1 MPNKRAFVIAST
13 LLLSLGL
20 HAAKADSKPGP
31 KNAPAA
37 APMPSRQQP
46 ASNPTIEAAASQASV
61 ITTMRQMADWQIG
74 SLGTSQN
81 ESWTTAT
88 FFDGVMALYQTTG
101 DSKYLNRAV
110 SWGTANNWTPASTQ
124 SDPDNQNAGQ
134 SFIEMYL
141 LQPSAN
147 RLTPTQKVMDA
158 VIAKGGTGS
167 QVWWWADA
175 LFMAPPTFAR
185 VGGATASAHYFDF
198 MSNWYW
204 SASNHLLDTNA
215 QLFWRDASFFGKTCP
230 NGQPMFWSRGN
241 AWVMAG
247 IVRVL
252 EFLPANHPSRPQF
265 IALLQNMSAAVAK
278 LQRADGYWSSCLTDT
293 KDYPEPETSGTAGFV
308 YAMAWGVNNGVLD
321 AATYTPAVQNG
332 WNALVNAV
340 QQPSGALGW
349 VQPTGTQP
357 AHSSAGDHATY
368 GTGLALL
375 AGSEVAKMNLGP
387 SFALSAAPSSQT
399 INPGAGTSYTVTV
412 TPSGGFTGN
421 VGFSVSGL
429 PSGATGSF
437 NPPSVS
443 GSGSSALDISTSTST
458 PAGSHSL
465 TITGTS
471 TSPNLTNTAVV
482 TLVVNGAGGCLTATS
497 NGAFQNT
504 SFASQTGSFTAQ
516 FDATPSVSPINT
528 TMGLSKAAAGAYTD
542 LAAIVRFNPNGD
554 IDARNGGAFAAA
566 ATIPYQAGATYHFRL
581 TVNIPAHTYSAFVT
595 PPGGTEQTVGSDFAF
610 RTEQNT
616 VTTLANFG
624 FRLATTPA
632 GSTTVCNISVF

>member
-1 MPNKRAFVIAST
+1 MPNKRVLVIALT
-13 LLLSLGL
+13 LFLSLGL
-20 HAAKADSKPGP
+20 QTAT
-31 KNAPAA
+31 APTA
-37 APMPSRQQP
+37 SGQQP
-46 ASNPTIEAAASQASV
+46 APNPDSEAAASRASV
-61 ITTMRQMADWQIG
+61 VTTMRQMADWQIG
-74 SLGTSQN
+74 ALGGSQN

-88 FFDGVMALYQTTG
+88 FFDGLMALYQTTG
-101 DSKYLNRAV
+101 DSTYLNRAV
-110 SWGTANNWTPASTQ
+110 SWGTANNWTPASDQ
-124 SDPDNQNAGQ
+124 FNPDNQNAGQ
-134 SFIEMYL
+134 SFLEMYL

-147 RLTPTQKVMDA
+147 RLTPTQKVMDG
-158 VIAKGGTGS
+158 VIARGGPGR
-167 QVWWWADA
+167 QVWWWADS

-185 VGGATASAHYFDF
+185 LGGVTGSGHYFDF

-204 SASNHLLDTNA
+204 DASNHLLDPNA
-215 QLFWRDASFFGKTCP
+215 ELFWRDASFFGKTCP
-230 NGQPMFWSRGN
+230 NGQKMFWSRGN
-241 AWVMAG
+241 AWVMGG

-252 EFLPANHPSRPQF
+252 EVLPANHPSRPQF
-265 IALLQNMSAAVAK
+265 IALLRNMSAAVAR
-278 LQRADGYWSSCLTDT
+278 LQRADGYWSSCLTDA

-321 AATYTPAVQNG
+321 AATYTPVVQNG

-357 AHSSAGDHATY
+357 AHSSAGDHGTY

-387 SFALSAAPSSQT
+387 SFVLSAAPNSQT
-399 INPGAGTSYTVTV
+399 INTGAGTSYTITV
-412 TPSGGFTGN
+412 TPSGGFSGN

-443 GSGSSALDISTSTST
+443 GSGSSALNISTSAAT

-471 TSPNLTNTAVV
+471 TSPSLTNTAVV
-482 TLVVNGAGGCLTATS
+482 TLAINGPGECQTATS
-497 NGAFQNT
+497 SGAFQNS
-504 SFASQTGSFTAQ
+504 SFASQTDAFTAQ

-528 TMGLSKAAAGAYTD
+528 TMGLSRGVAGAYTD
-542 LAAIVRFNPNGD
+542 LAAIVRFNPNGN

-566 ATIPYQAGATYHFRL
+566 ATIPYQAGVTYHFRL

-595 PPGGTEQTVGSDFAF
+595 PAGGMEQTVGSNFAF
-610 RTEQNT
+610 RTEQNA
-616 VTTLANFG
+616 VKTLSNLG
-624 FRLATTPA
+624 FRLGTTPA